1 MTEGD
6 HVPEVAKLKSLFQEL
21 CEEEIKTFSRTHG
34 KIDIILDISS
44 RSVFAP
50 GWVLTGRAPAR
61 GRREFSVL
69 VEAHSM
75 AIEGST
81 TRPKENSAKKE
92 ARTESLW
99 DTQSKDKL
107 IKGQDSK
114 GRSKAAKKVRRRNK
128 ERARL
133 RKKDRMQN
141 KREGHRLI
149 CDNGEL
155 AEYSLAYSKEGNKDT
170 RCYLTCCHNTLS
182 TIPFLALCIITTS
195 AVA

>member
-1 MTEGD
+1 MTSLTLRVLKDREMNKNTKVTSQNLTNMYGNQYNIPARGLESMTEGD

-81 TRPKENSAKKE
+81 TRPKENSAKK
-92 ARTESLW
+92 
-99 DTQSKDKL
+99 
-107 IKGQDSK
+107 
-114 GRSKAAKKVRRRNK
+114 
-128 ERARL
+128 
-133 RKKDRMQN
+133 
-141 KREGHRLI
+141 
-149 CDNGEL
+149 
-155 AEYSLAYSKEGNKDT
+155 
-170 RCYLTCCHNTLS
+170 
-182 TIPFLALCIITTS
+182 
-195 AVA
+195 